1 MLSFTV
7 AQASS
12 IDSMDDWLY
21 KFGLCGHPDAFASPS
36 KKLGNSLEKSEKPS
50 KGVPT
55 GPTGS
60 PLPMGC
66 TVCEERFNFVRRR
79 HQCKSCGRTVCAPCS
94 KTKAMLQVNSQHQ
107 PQSLRLVLF
116 SSSLSTCPLQFFMA
130 CLLLCCANCVFAM
143 YPVTCRPRVDWR

>member
-1 MLSFTV
+1 VLSFTV

-107 PQSLRLVLF
+107 PQSLRLCFVFFLF
-116 SSSLSTCPLQFFMA
+116 IYL
-130 CLLLCCANCVFAM
+130 
-143 YPVTCRPRVDWR
+143 PVTVFHGMLVALLRELCFCNVSRDL